1 MADLKDAIEALEE
14 EILNKEKSSSTSVA
28 SGKLHKIAMREGLG
42 VAILAAWYH
51 GLEFGHIWGGEFKK
65 LDGTLE
71 GPIESLNPVEGVC
84 PYLFVHV
91 PVRKYRSDI
100 DQLVQLGIMN
110 KEADPASFIYHED
123 GLVSMLSFPQPRK
136 GETGNQLALTDDQV
150 AEILDALSYGGSL
163 LPANVNNR
171 QIQFKDEAAKR
182 KIRATGGPV
191 YVVHRMPDWD
201 RDRLP
206 SGLQTEEIRA
216 YITGILA
223 KKHPCHYCSAQA
235 LNPREV
241 TIHSTHVHTFAELED
256 EEPPMHD
263 ELKTVRNY
271 QLGFTFAPVGDPE
284 QVCHFLAWDFP
295 HINDVVMNMEPHA
308 YSFSDLIKLVQVI
321 NEGVQHFCHSHG
333 VPVPEPIYG
342 ACNHWA
348 GNSIYHQHYQF
359 FRLPH
364 IPLLEV
370 LEASH
375 ERQLVTEYQDVGVYE
390 VGAEWPARAFVVKAK
405 DPGQDDRVLA
415 VADRIAREWRLLS
428 EGDDKSHDNG
438 ISIKVNTQNTFVAQR
453 PDGLVAVFI
462 PRHRSKLSASAGNLT
477 KKNAGVL
484 EMLGYFVI
492 DEPSVFKEIKDMDP
506 EGRAELARS
515 WLTELTPLKDS
526 IDIFRENIKI
536 CLDDAVSAREASIEK
551 IYGNAS
557 EDSFDELREHAAQL
571 ASEIQ
576 HDKDLSDVQRGHLY
590 RELLT
595 AMLDSGGITR

>member
-1 MADLKDAIEALEE
+1 MANLKDAIKALEE
-14 EILNKEKSSSTSVA
+14 EILNKEKSGSTYVA
-28 SGKLHKIAMREGLG
+28 SEKLHKIAMREGLG
-42 VAILAAWYH
+42 VAIMAAWYH
-51 GLEFGHIWGGEFKK
+51 GLEFGHIWGGGFKK
-65 LDGTLE
+65 LDGTFE
-71 GPIESLNPVEGVC
+71 GPIESLDPVEGVC

-91 PVRKYRSDI
+91 PVRKYRSNI

-110 KEADPASFIYHED
+110 KEADPASLIYHED

-136 GETGNQLALTDDQV
+136 DKAGNQLALTDDQI
-150 AEILDALSYGGSL
+150 AEILDALSYWGSL

-171 QIQFKDEAAKR
+171 QIQFKDDAAKR
-182 KIRATGGPV
+182 KIRAAGGPV
-191 YVVHRMPDWD
+191 YVVNRMPNWD

-206 SGLQTEEIRA
+206 SGLQSEEIRA
-216 YITGILA
+216 YITGVLA
-223 KKHPCHYCSAQA
+223 KKRPCNYCSVQA

-263 ELKTVRNY
+263 ELRTVRNY
-271 QLGFTFAPVGDPE
+271 QLGFTFSPVGDPE
-284 QVCHFLAWDFP
+284 QICHFLAWDFP

-321 NEGVQHFCHSHG
+321 NEGIQHFCRNHG
-333 VPVPEPIYG
+333 VPAPEPIYG

-364 IPLLEV
+364 IPLLE
-370 LEASH
+370 AGH

-405 DPGQDDRVLA
+405 GPAQDDRVLV
-415 VADRIAREWRLLS
+415 VADRIARQWRLLS
-428 EGDDKSHDNG
+428 EGDDKSDDKS
-438 ISIKVNTQNTFVAQR
+438 ISISLNTHNTFVAQS

-462 PRHRSKLSASAGNLT
+462 PRHRTKLSATVGNLT

-492 DEPSVFKEIKDMDP
+492 DELSVFEKIKAMDP
-506 EGRAELARS
+506 RERAELARF
-515 WLTELTPLKDS
+515 WLDELTPVKDS
-526 IDIFRENIKI
+526 IDVFRENIKI
-536 CLDDAVSAREASIEK
+536 CLNDVVSAYEASIDE

-557 EDSFDELREHAAQL
+557 EDSFDELRERAAQL
-571 ASEIQ
+571 AAEIQ
-576 HDKDLSDVQRGHLY
+576 QDKDLNDVQRGHLY

-595 AMLDSGGITR
+595 ATLDSSRITM

>member
-1 MADLKDAIEALEE
+1 MADLKAAIGALEE
-14 EILNKEKSSSTSVA
+14 KILNKEESSSTSVA
-28 SGKLHKIAMREGLG
+28 SDKLHKIAMREGLG

-51 GLEFGHIWGGEFKK
+51 GLEFGHIWGGGFKK
-65 LDGTLE
+65 LDGTIE
-71 GPIESLNPVEGVC
+71 GPIEFLNPVEGVC
-84 PYLFVHV
+84 PYLFVHI
-91 PVRKYRSDI
+91 PVRKYRSNI

-110 KEADPASFIYHED
+110 KEADPAFLIYHED

-136 GETGNQLALTDDQV
+136 DETGKQLALTDDQV

-201 RDRLP
+201 RERLP

-284 QVCHFLAWDFP
+284 QICHFLAWDFP
-295 HINDVVMNMEPHA
+295 HINNVVMNMEPHA

-321 NEGVQHFCHSHG
+321 NEGIQNFCDKQD
-333 VPVPEPIYG
+333 VPVPKPIYG

-364 IPLLEV
+364 IPLLE
-370 LEASH
+370 AS
-375 ERQLVTEYQDVGVYE
+375 RQLVTEYQDVGVYE

-405 DPGQDDRVLA
+405 GPGQDDRVLA

-428 EGDDKSHDNG
+428 EGDDKSHGNG
-438 ISIKVNTQNTFVAQR
+438 ISIKVNTQNTFVAQT

-462 PRHRSKLSASAGNLT
+462 PRHRSKLNASAGNLT

-492 DEPSVFKEIKDMDP
+492 DEPSVFKKIQEDMNP
-506 EGRAELARS
+506 EGRAELARL
-515 WLTELTPLKDS
+515 WLEELTPLKDS

-576 HDKDLSDVQRGHLY
+576 RDKDLSDVQRGHLY